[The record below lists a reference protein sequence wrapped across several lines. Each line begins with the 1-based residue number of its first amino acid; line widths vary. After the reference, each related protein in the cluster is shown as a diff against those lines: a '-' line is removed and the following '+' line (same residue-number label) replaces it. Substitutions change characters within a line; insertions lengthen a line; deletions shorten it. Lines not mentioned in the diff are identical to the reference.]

1 MMNEIDVSIIVP
13 IYNVETYLRQCLD
26 SLINQTLKG
35 IELICVNDGSTDNSL
50 AIIQEYAQRDN
61 RVVILSKDNGGLSS
75 ARNAGM
81 KIAKGKYIGFV
92 DSDDWVDFN
101 MFEKLYNKGIL
112 KDADMVMCAVNCVNE
127 MTQEIE
133 NTDTYFQLSC
143 FTEKFN
149 DIVFN
154 HRDTK
159 NFLFD
164 ISVTAWNK
172 IYRRE
177 LIEKYNIIFPEGLIF
192 EDNPFFYETYFKAE
206 NVIIVRESLYYYR
219 MNRKNSIIKKTNKKF
234 FDVVKIMDII
244 EETLINQCLFEDY
257 KNDFLKYKIDT
268 ILYRFS
274 QIQKD
279 YQKEFFYIIKR
290 NFDKIDLSQY
300 TLNLTNSYYIDV
312 MLIQTS
318 NYWGYRFLK
327 FSKRI
332 LKEIRDYL
340 HLRNIYKSL

>member
-1 MMNEIDVSIIVP
+1 MNEIDVSIIVP
-13 IYNVETYLRQCLD
+13 IYNVETYLKQCLD

-35 IELICVNDGSTDNSL
+35 IEIICVNDGSTDNSL
-50 AIIQEYAQRDN
+50 AIIQEYAQRDT

-92 DSDDWVDFN
+92 DSDDWVDLG
-101 MFEKLYNKGIL
+101 MFEKLYNKAIS
-112 KDADMVMCAVNCVNE
+112 KDADIAMCAVNCVNE

-133 NTDTYFQLSC
+133 NNDTYFQLGC
-143 FTEKFN
+143 FSEKFN

-159 NFLFD
+159 DFLFD

-172 IYRRE
+172 IYKKE
-177 LIEKYNIIFPEGLIF
+177 LIEKYNIAFPEGLIF
-192 EDNPFFYETYFKAE
+192 EDNPFFYATYFIAE
-206 NVIIVRESLYYYR
+206 NVIIVRDSLYYYR
-219 MNRKNSIIKKTNKKF
+219 INRNDSIIKKANKKF

-244 EETLINQCLFEDY
+244 EETLINQHLFEEY
-257 KNDFLKYKIDT
+257 KNDFLKYKINT

-290 NFDKIDLSQY
+290 NFDKINLSKY
-300 TLNLTNSYYIDV
+300 TLSLTNSYYYADV
-312 MLIQTS
+312 ILIQTN
-318 NYWGYRFLK
+318 NYWGYRVLK
-327 FSKRI
+327 FSKKI
-332 LKEIRDYL
+332 FKEIRDYF
-340 HLRNIYKSL
+340 HLKNIKKRL